1 MNKDVKEMQLTAD
14 LLFGSAG
21 GIDAIVKDYPY
32 HYREK
37 LPDGSIRFTFS
48 KNPMIT
54 PSLIER
60 AEVEFRLKNL
70 EEMNKWFRST
80 LEEALLKGVGETHV

>member
-1 MNKDVKEMQLTAD
+1 MNRDIKEVQLTAD

-21 GIDAIVKDYPY
+21 GIDAMVKDYPY
-32 HYREK
+32 YYREE

-60 AEVEFRLKNL
+60 HDIETRLKRL
-70 EEMNKWFRST
+70 ENMEKWFRST
-80 LEEALLKGVGETHV
+80 LEETLLKGVGETRV